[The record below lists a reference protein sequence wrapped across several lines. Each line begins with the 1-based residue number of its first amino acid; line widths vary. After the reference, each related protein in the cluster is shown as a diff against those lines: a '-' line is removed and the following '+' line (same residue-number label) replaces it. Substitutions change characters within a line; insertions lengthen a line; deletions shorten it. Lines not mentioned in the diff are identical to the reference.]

1 MGWRGIRGS
10 SACADFARGLGL
22 GAGDSRGLYN
32 SGVVGRMIVPL
43 LTRGATLL
51 VPLLLVDA
59 GFAQTIVIETSTILD
74 GRGGVLKGQQIVVEG
89 SRIRS
94 VGLGNAA
101 ATYDL
106 RGLTVM
112 PGWIDT
118 HIHLTWHFDSH
129 HKLMNQSEP
138 PQAAA
143 LYAAENAWVTL
154 QGGFTTVESVGAA
167 MDVDVRDRISEG
179 SLPGPRILTSV
190 RQITDK
196 SGTPDEIRALVRKT
210 KAETADVI
218 KLFATSGLGAGGAQ
232 SMSDAQI
239 ESACG
244 EAKAVG
250 LRAVVHAIGTDGAK
264 AAVLAGCTSIEH
276 GDFLDDA
283 TLKLM
288 AERGTYFDPNFLVLH
303 NYLENRASFN
313 FPEATFVA
321 LEKALDPTADV
332 LRRARLHQVKI
343 VFGTDAV
350 AGAHGR
356 NAEEFIYRVRDGHD
370 APMEAIKSA
379 TSVAAESLGLG
390 DRIGTVA
397 AGFDADLVAT
407 DGNPLEDITA
417 VRRVVFVMKGGKVYR
432 NSR

>member
-1 MGWRGIRGS
+1 MLRHLLFAW
-10 SACADFARGLGL
+10 SA
-22 GAGDSRGLYN
+22 
-32 SGVVGRMIVPL
+32 V
-43 LTRGATLL
+43 
-51 VPLLLVDA
+51 
-59 GFAQTIVIETSTILD
+59 GFAQPIVLETSTILD
-74 GRGGVLKGQQIVVEG
+74 GRGGVLQGQQIVVEG

-94 VGLGNAA
+94 VGAGKAA

-138 PQAAA
+138 PQATA
-143 LYAAENAWVTL
+143 LYAAENAWLTL
-154 QGGFTTVESVGAA
+154 EGGFTTVQSVGAA
-167 MDVDVRDRISEG
+167 LDVDVRDRISEG
-179 SLPGPRILTSV
+179 SLAGPRILTSV

-196 SGTPDEIRALVRKT
+196 SGTPEEIRALVRKT

-232 SMSDAQI
+232 SMTDAQI
-239 ESACG
+239 EAACG

-250 LRAVVHAIGTDGAK
+250 LRAVVHAIGTGGAR

-313 FPEATFVA
+313 FPESTLAA
-321 LEKALDPTADV
+321 LEKALAPTADV
-332 LRRARLHQVKI
+332 LRRARRHGVKV

-370 APMEAIKSA
+370 AAMEAIKSA

-390 DRIGTVA
+390 DRVGTVA
-397 AGFDADLVAT
+397 AGFEADLVAT
-407 DGNPLEDITA
+407 DGNPLEDITS

-432 NSR
+432 NGVHMSVNAAR

>member
-1 MGWRGIRGS
+1 
-10 SACADFARGLGL
+10 
-22 GAGDSRGLYN
+22 
-32 SGVVGRMIVPL
+32 MIVPL

-239 ESACG
+239 EAACG